1 MLSEASN
8 ALERFNRVRSLSS
21 AAQQRFRAVSLVRT
35 GRASEV
41 FRDHFP
47 ESWPSPVIAN
57 VIDIAAQDS
66 AEQAGVM
73 PTLTAFG
80 DDALNDSSRRRASKL
95 TQIVN
100 AYTYESR
107 LGNSLV
113 TAADYLITYG
123 TSILRV
129 EPNFDANRPHV
140 HVDSPLGT
148 YIETDRFDRTI
159 GYFKTWTQS
168 SNELANLYP
177 EHAARL
183 RGANSWSS
191 GANRTLT
198 LIKFYDKDGVA
209 MLLVEQEPGLVLD
222 VYEHP
227 LGRIPVTV
235 AQRPTLDGEPRG
247 QFDETLWVFAA
258 RARLALLNLEA
269 ATKAVEAPLAIPNDV
284 TDVAFGPDAMIRS
297 NTPERIR
304 RIPLEIPQTAMME
317 QRTLADELRLS
328 SRMPDVRM
336 GETDSSVV
344 TGRGVQAL
352 MGGFDS
358 RIRSYQSLLG
368 EAVAD
373 AMSMCLELDERV
385 WPNTPREMTGSAN
398 GSPYTVK
405 YTPAKDIRG
414 AYQVTAE
421 YGIMAG
427 LDANRALIWGLQAL
441 GAGLTSKSFIR
452 KNLPVSLD
460 VAQEEQVIDVENLR
474 GTLMSSIASY
484 AQAIP
489 EMAAQGQ
496 DASGP
501 VRAIAELI
509 EARKKGTPVEQAAEK
524 IFAPP
529 EPEVPAEGMSPEEQM
544 MQEMAGA
551 GAPPGPGGPNI
562 PAPPSGE
569 GMQQLLSQLT
579 GSGNATASVRTMQST
594 PI

>member
-1 MLSEASN
+1 MSEASMVLKRYN
-8 ALERFNRVRSLSS
+8 MVRSESQ
-21 AAQQRFRAVSLVRT
+21 AAQSRFRAVSLVRT
-35 GRASEV
+35 GRASQV
-41 FRDHFP
+41 FKGMFP
-47 ESWPSPVIAN
+47 SDWPAPVIAN
-57 VIDIAAQDS
+57 MVDIAAQDS

-100 AYTYESR
+100 GYAYDTR

-113 TAADYLITYG
+113 TAADYLITFG
-123 TSILRV
+123 TTILRV
-129 EPNFDANRPHV
+129 EPNFDKSNPHI

-148 YIETDRFDRTI
+148 YIERDRFEKVI
-159 GYFKTWTQS
+159 GYFKTW
-168 SNELANLYP
+168 NRPARELANLYP
-177 EHAARL
+177 EHASRL
-183 RGANSWSS
+183 IGKQYGASDQS
-191 GANRTLT
+191 NRTLT
-198 LIKFYDKDGVA
+198 LIKFYNEDGTA

-222 VYEHP
+222 AYEHP
-227 LGRIPVTV
+227 LGRIPVAM
-235 AQRPTLDGEPRG
+235 AQRPTLDGQPRG

-269 ATKAVEAPLAIPNDV
+269 ATKAVEAPIAVPSDV
-284 TDVAFGPDAMIRS
+284 TEFAFGPDAVIRS

-304 RIPLEIPQTAMME
+304 RVSLEIPQTAMME
-317 QRTLADELRLS
+317 QRTLQDELRLS
-328 SRMPDVRM
+328 TRMPDVRM

-358 RIRSYQSLLG
+358 RIRTYQSLIG
-368 EAVAD
+368 EAIAD
-373 AMSMCLELDERV
+373 SMGMCLELDERL
-385 WPNTPREMTGSAN
+385 WPNESKVLVGAAN
-398 GSPYTVK
+398 GSPYTVT
-405 YTPAKDIRG
+405 YTPAKDIKG
-414 AYQVTAE
+414 SYQVTAE

-474 GTLMSSIASY
+474 STLMSSVSAY

-501 VRAIAELI
+501 VRAIADLI
-509 EARKKGTPVEQAAEK
+509 AARKKGTPVEKAVSD

-529 EPEVPAEGMSPEEQM
+529 EPEAPAEGEAPVEPGMEAM
-544 MQEMAGA
+544 MG
-551 GAPPGPGGPNI
+551 GAPAPGGVDLPQ
-562 PAPPSGE
+562 APPSDNV
-569 GMQQLLSQLT
+569 QQLLSQL
-579 GSGNATASVRTMQST
+579 SGGGRATSSVRTMRSAA
-594 PI
+594 I